1 MSEEQKIIL
10 DMLSQGKIS
19 VQEAQSL
26 LEAMNKPQIEPE
38 RRREKTPPPPAS
50 LMEGIVETIRS
61 GLSNIDFSF
70 GDSGRIVLEE
80 RHSGTFQSQR
90 VQLDLDINNGSL
102 KVDSW
107 DGEGFLL
114 DVILKVRAGT
124 REQAED
130 IISGYRF
137 ADFDGSRLKAGD
149 QECKTLGGR
158 VYVSLRLSL
167 PRNHIYYGN
176 VASKNGSVEVNGI
189 DMSGIEIR
197 TTNGSVKIAKVTGDD
212 VTACTVNGSL
222 RLDGNLSGVEAKTT
236 NGSITMVTIAEDS
249 EARLNTVNGRIK
261 VQLPV
266 RDSVGIA
273 LDART
278 TSGSV
283 KLDHPNLET
292 RFLEKHMTGGRN
304 VQASTDNWK
313 AAAHRI
319 ELHLRSVHGSI
330 RIEEM
335 E

>member
-26 LEAMNKPQIEPE
+26 LEAMGKPQAEPE
-38 RRREKTPPPPAS
+38 RRRERASQPAS

-80 RHSGTFQSQR
+80 RHSGSFHSER
-90 VQLDLDINNGSL
+90 VQLDLNLTNGSL
-102 KVDSW
+102 KVDTW
-107 DGEGFLL
+107 DGDGFLL

-124 REQAED
+124 REQAEE

-137 ADFDGSRLKAGD
+137 ADFDGSRLTAGD
-149 QECKTLGGR
+149 HECKALGGR

-167 PRNHIYYGN
+167 PRNHVYYGIIN
-176 VASKNGSVEVNGI
+176 NKNGSIEINGI
-189 DMSGIEIR
+189 DMSGIDVGTI
-197 TTNGSVKIAKVTGDD
+197 NGSVKITKVTGDN
-212 VTACTVNGSL
+212 VAARTVNGSL
-222 RLDGNLSGVEAKTT
+222 RLEGGLNRVEAKTT
-236 NGSITMVTIAEDS
+236 NGSITMITIAEDS
-249 EARLNTVNGRIK
+249 DAKLDTVNGRIK

-266 RDSVGIA
+266 RDDIGISV
-273 LDART
+273 DART
-278 TSGSV
+278 TSGNV
-283 KLDHPNLET
+283 RVEHPNIAT
-292 RFLEKHMTGGRN
+292 RYLEKRVSGGRS

-313 AAAHRI
+313 SATHKI
-319 ELHLRSVHGSI
+319 ELTLRSVHGSI
-330 RIEEM
+330 GIEEL